1 MGSSRGWK
9 DLTLPTGEVV
19 QTTQLKREELKRSTG
34 VDPLSDLT
42 KLKGAK
48 AKDFMTEARRLMPD
62 QVTEPEAPVDNLPK
76 VNGHANV

>member
-1 MGSSRGWK
+1 MGSSRGWR

-42 KLKGAK
+42 KLKGKK
-48 AKDFMTEARRLMPD
+48 ANDFMAEVRRLLPG
-62 QVTEPEAPVDNLPK
+62 QVEEEA
-76 VNGHANV
+76 